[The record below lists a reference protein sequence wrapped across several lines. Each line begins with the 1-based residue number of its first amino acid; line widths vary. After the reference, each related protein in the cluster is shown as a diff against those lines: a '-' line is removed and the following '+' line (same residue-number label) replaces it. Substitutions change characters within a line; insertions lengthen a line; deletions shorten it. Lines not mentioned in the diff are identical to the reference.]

1 MATVNDILVDKGSEV
16 FRIEPDATV
25 FEAITQMVDRNCGA
39 LLVMLED
46 DVVGIITERDYLRKI
61 AVAGRSSKTTTV
73 REIMVDSLIIV
84 EPDTDIDEALALITD
99 QRIRHL
105 PVVSDSQ
112 LHGMISIGDL
122 VKYKTKAQAFQIK
135 HLEEYISAR

>member
-16 FRIEPDATV
+16 YRIEPDATV

-39 LLVMLED
+39 LLVMLESD
-46 DVVGIITERDYLRKI
+46 IVGIITERDYLRKI

-73 REIMVDSLIIV
+73 REVMVSSLIVV

-112 LHGMISIGDL
+112 LQGMISIGDL

>member
-1 MATVNDILVDKGSEV
+1 MAIVNDILVDKGSEV
-16 FRIEPDATV
+16 YRIEPDATV
-25 FEAITQMVDRNCGA
+25 FEAVTQMVDRNCGA

-46 DVVGIITERDYLRKI
+46 DIVGIITERDYLRKV
-61 AVAGRSSKTTTV
+61 AVAGRSSKTATV
-73 REIMVDSLIIV
+73 REIMVSSLIIV

-105 PVVSDSQ
+105 PVVSDNK
-112 LHGMISIGDL
+112 LFGMISIGDL
-122 VKYKTKAQAFQIK
+122 VKYKTKEQAFQIK

>member
-1 MATVNDILVDKGSEV
+1 MATVNDVLANKGSEV
-16 FRIEPDATV
+16 YRIEPDATV

-39 LLVMLED
+39 LLVMLD
-46 DVVGIITERDYLRKI
+46 DDIVGIITERDYLRKI

-73 REIMVDSLIIV
+73 REVMASSLIIV

-112 LHGMISIGDL
+112 LQGMISIGDL
-122 VKYKTKAQAFQIK
+122 VKYKTLEQAFQIK
-135 HLEEYISAR
+135 HLEEYIAAR